1 VILRSGPTAWSWKIA
16 HDETFAQYSPGVQV
30 LLDAT
35 DRLLADE
42 GIHRVD
48 SCATANHPMVGPI
61 WRERL
66 SLADC
71 LFAAAPA
78 RAKAFALARGS
89 ESARRAL
96 INGAKN
102 LRGRARQR

>member
-48 SCATANHPMVGPI
+48 SCATANHPMVDHI

-78 RAKAFALARGS
+78 GRKHLRSHAAPSPRDARS
-89 ESARRAL
+89 
-96 INGAKN
+96 
-102 LRGRARQR
+102 